1 MQQPQIFIS
10 YRRDDAAGYA
20 RAVNDELVRC
30 FGAERVFIDVDDI
43 NAGQPFSEII
53 QRSVGDSAVLLALIG
68 KRWRGDRDDATP
80 RIFEADDFVRQEI
93 AAGLAK
99 GLRVIPVLLDGVAMP
114 EPAQLPPDLKALAGH
129 NALELDNARFAADME
144 RLVREVRGALGDKAA
159 PVPVAR
165 TASSRTGWWIG
176 AAAAAVAV
184 AAIATWWQSQR
195 TPAPLPSARVETAPA
210 AARAQVNG
218 DWQADVTYDWDN
230 ARFSERFRFAGA
242 ADALHGSA
250 SFLGV
255 ARLRHPH
262 ERIERRRRQR
272 HDDRAPLPRPA
283 GRRRAPLR
291 HADRGRQ
298 LDARADRVRRAAGA
312 GVAGRAMTHS
322 PGRRI
327 PMRVSPGAPS
337 RSRRRRSSSS
347 PSSPRRRA
355 C

>member
-30 FGAERVFIDVDDI
+30 FGGERVFIDVDDI

-159 PVPVAR
+159 PAPVAR

-255 ARLRHPH
+255 ARGVLEGRVDGAGLGFVTRTSESSGAGDSDTTIVHRYRGRLVGDELRFVMQTEGGSSTHVP
-262 ERIERRRRQR
+262 IEFVARRVPASQ
-272 HDDRAPLPRPA
+272 A
-283 GRRRAPLR
+283 GR
-291 HADRGRQ
+291 
-298 LDARADRVRRAAGA
+298 
-312 GVAGRAMTHS
+312 
-322 PGRRI
+322 
-327 PMRVSPGAPS
+327 
-337 RSRRRRSSSS
+337 
-347 PSSPRRRA
+347 
-355 C
+355 